1 MNKLV
6 TGLLIVVVLLVGAV
20 MYLLG
25 NYHGSIGAEGHKTEA
40 VDESH
45 GEAKADGTKA
55 EAERGAANLQR
66 PVRVGTGGPH
76 ADACRGIGSVAN
88 LPTGDTLSVREGPN
102 AKANRI
108 DKLEDDTPVYICDQ
122 NGDGSW
128 IGIVYQANGYLP
140 TNDKCRAEENVGSV
154 RPYEGPCLTGWV
166 SAKYLTPRGQ
176 DSDEPYVPEPAATS
190 RFLFDAEGFGSTEA
204 VAANHLYLRGDR
216 RAEAEG
222 GTVVDRGKRSCSP
235 TGESG
240 DRAWVCRTTY
250 TYEK

>member
-1 MNKLV
+1 MNKTVGGLV
-6 TGLLIVVVLLVGAV
+6 GVIVLLVGAV

-25 NYHGSIGAEGHKTEA
+25 QQNGVPPREPLAPTDVPTEKHDA
-40 VDESH
+40 NPPAI
-45 GEAKADGTKA
+45 EA
-55 EAERGAANLQR
+55 AATLQR

-88 LPTGDTLSVREGPN
+88 LPTGDTLSVREGPT
-102 AKANRI
+102 AKARRI
-108 DKLEDDTPVYICDQ
+108 DKLEDDAPVYICDQ
-122 NGDGSW
+122 NDDGSW

-140 TNDKCRAEENVGSV
+140 TDDKCRAEENVGSV

-166 SAKYLTPRGQ
+166 SAKYLVPRGQ

-190 RFLFDAEGFGSTEA
+190 RFLFDAEGFGSTEI
-204 VAANHLYLRGDR
+204 VAANYLYLRGDR

-222 GTVVDRGKRSCSP
+222 GTVVDRGKRSCNP

-240 DRAWVCRTTY
+240 ERAWVCRTTY

>member
-1 MNKLV
+1 MNRTVGALV
-6 TGLLIVVVLLVGAV
+6 AVVVLLVGAV

-25 NYHGSIGAEGHKTEA
+25 QQNAATSGEPSAPTEA
-40 VDESH
+40 AATVKNDADPPAI
-45 GEAKADGTKA
+45 EA
-55 EAERGAANLQR
+55 AASLRR

-88 LPTGDTLSVREGPN
+88 LPANDTLSVREGPT
-102 AKANRI
+102 AKAKRI
-108 DKLEDDTPVYICDQ
+108 DKLEDDAPVYICDE

-140 TNDKCRAEENVGSV
+140 TDDRCRTEENVGSV

-166 SAKYLTPRGQ
+166 SAKYLTPREQ
-176 DSDEPYVPEPAATS
+176 DSDEPYVPEPAAAS
-190 RFLFDAEGFGSTEA
+190 RFQFDAEGVGSTEA
-204 VAANHLYLRGDR
+204 VAANYLYLRGDR
-216 RAEAEG
+216 HAEVEG

-240 DRAWVCRTTY
+240 ERAWVCRTTY